1 MASCFVNCYYR
12 GTPLQSI
19 GEAARVKTGASVV
32 YHIPHLETR
41 LEDGMSENTGRENA
55 MLMGEVSQN
64 LSAVVCTVK
73 VNEMFGSYFFVLEP
87 NRQTFYDM
95 LGKVRR
101 CARVYCYCCPQ
112 SSDRGGQSPVAA
124 PRHAAGSR
132 AWLASA
138 R

>member
-1 MASCFVNCYYR
+1 MFIEYDTWLRADPSEAFTFAAPASIK
-12 GTPLQSI
+12 TAPH
-19 GEAARVKTGASVV
+19 AR
-32 YHIPHLETR
+32 
-41 LEDGMSENTGRENA
+41 
-55 MLMGEVSQN
+55 LM
-64 LSAVVCTVK
+64 
-73 VNEMFGSYFFVLEP
+73 NEMFGSYFFVLEP

>member
-1 MASCFVNCYYR
+1 MLYCSPYSSLFERAALGFPRTHTHTLNPQIVFIEYDTWLRGDPSEAFTFAAPASIK
-12 GTPLQSI
+12 TAPH
-19 GEAARVKTGASVV
+19 AR
-32 YHIPHLETR
+32 
-41 LEDGMSENTGRENA
+41 
-55 MLMGEVSQN
+55 LM
-64 LSAVVCTVK
+64 
-73 VNEMFGSYFFVLEP
+73 NEMFGSYFFVLEP